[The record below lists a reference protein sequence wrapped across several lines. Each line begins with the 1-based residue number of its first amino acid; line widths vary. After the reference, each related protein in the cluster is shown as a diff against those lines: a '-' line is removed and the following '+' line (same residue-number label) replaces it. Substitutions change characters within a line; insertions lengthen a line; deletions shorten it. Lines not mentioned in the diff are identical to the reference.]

1 MSNMVDWK
9 LVFVRDVRYFILFS
23 ILFILLFEFIK
34 VAFLL
39 SSLFLSFTERN
50 KSMRCYIQSRR
61 PVVILCQV
69 EVSLLDVS
77 HCTPPMVV
85 HLCLT
90 IHPKQVQVLAF
101 ILKHYCLQ

>member
-1 MSNMVDWK
+1 MSNMVDRK

-23 ILFILLFEFIK
+23 ILFILSFEFIK

-39 SSLFLSFTERN
+39 FSLFLSFTERD
-50 KSMRCYIQSRR
+50 KSMRCYIKCRW

-69 EVSLLDVS
+69 EVSLLDIS
-77 HCTPPMVV
+77 HCTPPMMV

-90 IHPKQVQVLAF
+90 IHAKQV
-101 ILKHYCLQ
+101 